1 MATERQKR
9 PGGGATGDAVDEAA
23 RYFGELEAHIIKR
36 LHSEAETES
45 ARAELLRS
53 TGVHDEAL
61 VDELARMGIT
71 AHEVITLRMFPLVL
85 VAWAEDDTDAQE
97 REIIEGYAKQLGV
110 REDSTAW
117 IVLDS
122 WMRRRPPGLGVDAWK
137 RYTRNILA
145 KVSPKMAQRLIEL
158 TRTQMTTVAKASG
171 GHLGF
176 GKVSR
181 KERTMIDRLVAT
193 MKQQAKLAEQIQR
206 EG

>member
-1 MATERQKR
+1 
-9 PGGGATGDAVDEAA
+9 
-23 RYFGELEAHIIKR
+23 
-36 LHSEAETES
+36 
-45 ARAELLRS
+45 
-53 TGVHDEAL
+53 
-61 VDELARMGIT
+61 
-71 AHEVITLRMFPLVL
+71 
-85 VAWAEDDTDAQE
+85 
-97 REIIEGYAKQLGV
+97 
-110 REDSTAW
+110 
-117 IVLDS
+117 
-122 WMRRRPPGLGVDAWK
+122 MRRRPPGLGVDAWK

-158 TRTQMTTVAKASG
+158 ARTQMTAVAKASG